1 MSTAGECDMTMNYY
15 DLYDASGQEY
25 ANVTARY
32 STYQF
37 TEMFRLQNEL
47 SYHEKN
53 GVHYRK
59 KARELAVD
67 LAAGRVR
74 YEDSAKNFIGKWHRI
89 ATNCE
94 RLVEE
99 TLNKIATLTVLEA
112 ISTLGAANDV

>member
-1 MSTAGECDMTMNYY
+1 MITNYY

-25 ANVTARY
+25 ANVGARY
-32 STYQF
+32 STYEF
-37 TEMFRLQNEL
+37 TEMSRLQTEL
-47 SYHEKN
+47 SYHEQN
-53 GVHYRK
+53 AVHYRN

-74 YEDSAKNFIGKWHRI
+74 YEESAKNFIGKWHRI

-99 TLNKIATLTVLEA
+99 TLNKITALTVAQAIATLGT
-112 ISTLGAANDV
+112 ANDV